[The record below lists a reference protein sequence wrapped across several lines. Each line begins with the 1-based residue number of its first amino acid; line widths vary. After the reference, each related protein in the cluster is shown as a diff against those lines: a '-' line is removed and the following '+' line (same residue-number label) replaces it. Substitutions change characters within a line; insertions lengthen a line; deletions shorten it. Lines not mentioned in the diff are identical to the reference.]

1 MDFTAQILF
10 LFGGIGVFNSVL
22 ISVYFLFS
30 KKSRPIT
37 NVLFG
42 FFLLFL
48 SERVLKSL
56 IYFFS
61 DVAPNGYVTFGPVT
75 FLLIGPF
82 LFLYINSR
90 LKFTPKIHK
99 NWKLHILG
107 WVAVAFGMHLIY
119 PFKGDPVF
127 WKNYILP
134 GINLQWL
141 GYLIAS
147 GILLFYPIK
156 KTTLK
161 RESLSVS
168 NLWLLLLL
176 IAVAV
181 LWFIYFF
188 IDISYFVLGSITF
201 SILFYGFFLYF
212 IFHKK
217 EQKEIFQTSKRHIDQ
232 QIAGF
237 TKTQLI
243 NKLDVLMVEQK
254 PYINPHLKSSD
265 IAKSLSISTHQFSL
279 FLNASL
285 GKSFTTYINEYRVEE
300 AKHLIQSNNKYTL
313 EAIGNASGFNSK
325 STFFTTF
332 KRLVGST
339 PSKYKSQ
346 L

>member
-22 ISVYFLFS
+22 ISSYFLFS
-30 KKSRPIT
+30 KKSRHAT

-61 DVAPNGYVTFGPVT
+61 DVAPNGYVTFGPIT

-82 LFLYINSR
+82 LFLYVKSR
-90 LKFTPKIHK
+90 LKFTDKTPK
-99 NWKLHILG
+99 NSKLHILG
-107 WVAVAFGMHLIY
+107 WVAVAI
-119 PFKGDPVF
+119 PVF
-127 WKNYILP
+127 WKKYILL

-147 GILLFYPIK
+147 GILLFYHIK
-156 KTTLK
+156 KPTLK
-161 RESLSVS
+161 RGNLSVL

-176 IAVAV
+176 IAVAI

-217 EQKEIFQTSKRHIDQ
+217 ERKEIFQTSKRYVDQ
-232 QIAGF
+232 EIAGF
-237 TKTQLI
+237 TKMQLKR
-243 NKLDVLMVEQK
+243 KLDALMVEQK

-285 GKSFTTYINEYRVEE
+285 GKSFATYVNEYRVEE

-325 STFFTTF
+325 STFFTSF
-332 KRLVGST
+332 KRLVGTT